1 MNANNSRETSRC
13 DAGRD
18 WAGRPPR
25 VWLLA
30 SPHSGDNTQLTALAD
45 ALGWPTEI
53 KRLAYKPWESLS
65 RIYSRAS
72 LAAVDRERSD
82 ALDAPFPDLVIA
94 GGRPTEAVSFWLR
107 QHGNPGMRLVTIG
120 TPWARLGAF
129 DLVITTPQYRR
140 PERPNVVHNFLPLH
154 NVTAEHLDAA
164 GAAWSDRLAH
174 LPEPRIA
181 VLVGGSS
188 GPYLFDAGAAARLGR
203 QASRLAQAPGGSLL
217 VTTSARTS
225 AEATEA
231 LASSLDVPSYVFR
244 WRPDAPENPFLA
256 FLALAERIVVTA
268 DSVSMMSEA
277 CATGKEVM
285 LFDIEEGQR
294 SMRAEDGQA
303 GPPPPYWLGRSLDA
317 TAFRL
322 LMRFAPPRWSRDL
335 RIVHHNIIG
344 AGLARWLDADRPARR
359 QGQRHSDMDVAVSRI
374 RALFGL

>member
-1 MNANNSRETSRC
+1 MNASNSRETPRF
-13 DAGRD
+13 DA
-18 WAGRPPR
+18 RPQGAARLPR

-45 ALGWPTEI
+45 ALGWPFEI
-53 KRLAYKPWESLS
+53 KRLAYTSWEPLS
-65 RIYSRAS
+65 RLASRAS
-72 LAAVDRERSD
+72 LAAVDKARSD
-82 ALDAPFPDLVIA
+82 PLDAPFPDLVIA
-94 GGRPTEAVSFWLR
+94 AGRPTEAVSFWLR
-107 QHGNPGMRLVTIG
+107 RHGNPSLRLVTIG

-140 PERPNVVHNFLPLH
+140 PERPNVVHIFLPLH
-154 NVTAEHLDAA
+154 NVTAERLKAE
-164 GAAWSDRLAH
+164 GAAWSEKLAH

-203 QASRLAQAPGGSLL
+203 EASRLAEAAGGSLL
-217 VTTSARTS
+217 VSTSARTS

-231 LASSLDVPSYVFR
+231 LASALCVPAYVFR
-244 WRPDAPENPFLA
+244 WRADSPENPFLA

-285 LFDIEEGQR
+285 LFDIEEGRR

-335 RIVHHNIIG
+335 RIVQRNLTG
-344 AGLARWLDADRPARR
+344 AGLARWLDDERPARP
-359 QGQRHSDMDVAVSRI
+359 QAERHSDMDVAVTRI